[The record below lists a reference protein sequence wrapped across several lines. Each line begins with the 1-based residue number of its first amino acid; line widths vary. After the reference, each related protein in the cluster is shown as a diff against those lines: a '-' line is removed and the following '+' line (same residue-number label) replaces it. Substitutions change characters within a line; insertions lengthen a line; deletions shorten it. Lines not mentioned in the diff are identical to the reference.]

1 MIKTKLL
8 GVSSL
13 VLLSICLTPNVD
25 VTVAKTRIENE
36 VRESIEKAVDVDSI
50 SVVVKDTKGSL
61 RGSVEGGFKTVR
73 LKANSKVVTKKKEK
87 KLNLNFKSSEI
98 IKYSDGKHKIWSMPT
113 KKSESIGSISDN
125 SKIKVTGVA
134 GKWSRVYFNGADAF
148 IKTSDLMSCKR
159 VKKSKSSDSYKSDSY
174 KWDGSKLTRS
184 GGVNYGPSGK
194 ETYYNLDMSGVVRI
208 MRDMGNNDKYWVR
221 DDGCK
226 MLGDYIMVAAN
237 LSVRPRGS
245 LVPTSLGMGIVCDTG
260 TFAETNPYQLDIAVT
275 W

>member
-8 GVSSL
+8 GVYSL
-13 VLLSICLTPNVD
+13 VLLSVCLTPNVG

-36 VRESIEKAVDVDSI
+36 VRENIEKTVDADSV

-61 RGSVEGGFKTVR
+61 RGSVEGGLKTVR

-87 KLNLNFKSSEI
+87 KLNLNFKSLEVT
-98 IKYSDGKHKIWSMPT
+98 KYSDGKHKIWSMPT

-134 GKWSRVYFNGADAF
+134 GKWSRVYFKGADAF

-159 VKKSKSSDSYKSDSY
+159 VKKSKSPDSYT
-174 KWDGSKLTRS
+174 WNGSKLTKR

-208 MRDMGNNDKYWVR
+208 MRGMGNNDRYWVR